1 MGMHRPPK
9 PKRRSDSGSQ
19 WSGTGKGKPAG
30 GKFQGRSDSRGTGRV
45 IRDDYRSDRPERED
59 WTPPE
64 RPDRSERPDRG
75 DRPERFGRG
84 DRPEHFGR
92 GDRPERFGRGDR
104 PEHFDR
110 GDRPERFDRGDR
122 SERFDRGDRPERFGR
137 GDRPERFDRG
147 DRPERF
153 DRGDRGDRPERSDR
167 RAYGQS
173 AYGQS
178 GNSRLRSSVSLP
190 KLVRNVRSESH
201 NALPENTDIDPSFP
215 ENPREQGRPEGEE
228 GRESDLIYGR
238 QAVLAALQSK
248 HALNRI
254 WITPRLRYND
264 RFHTLLVEAK
274 ARGTVIDEVDIQRI
288 HHITDGALHQGVA
301 AQVAPYEY
309 ADFHELIQQAKQTT
323 ASPLLIVADGITD
336 PHNLGAMIRSAE
348 ALGAQGLII
357 PQRRAVSI
365 TSTVVKVA
373 TGALEHFPVSR
384 VVNLNR
390 ALEDLK
396 EAGFWIYGTD
406 GEAPQPLH
414 KVDLTGAIVLVM
426 GSEGEGLSLL
436 TKQRCD
442 GLVSIPLKGHT
453 PSLNASVATGIA
465 LYEVQRQRL
474 HRIVQMDR

>member
-9 PKRRSDSGSQ
+9 PKRRLDSGSQ
-19 WSGTGKGKPAG
+19 WSGTGKGKPTG

-45 IRDDYRSDRPERED
+45 IRDDYRSDRPERPERVDRDRPERDD

-64 RPDRSERPDRG
+64 RPHPKEREPGERGERSDRFERS
-75 DRPERFGRG
+75 
-84 DRPEHFGR
+84 
-92 GDRPERFGRGDR
+92 
-104 PEHFDR
+104 
-110 GDRPERFDRGDR
+110 DRPERFDRADR
-122 SERFDRGDRPERFGR
+122 PERDDRGERFEKGERSDRFDRGERG
-137 GDRPERFDRG
+137 
-147 DRPERF
+147 
-153 DRGDRGDRPERSDR
+153 ERSDRFERSDRKEYVRKDRDRKEAPPRGDR

-178 GNSRLRSSVSLP
+178 GNTRLRSSVSLP
-190 KLVRNVRSESH
+190 KLVRNPRSESEIS
-201 NALPENTDIDPSFP
+201 PSENSDLDPSL
-215 ENPREQGRPEGEE
+215 REDTREPGRPEREEE

-309 ADFHELIQQAKQTT
+309 ADFYELIQQAKQTT

-336 PHNLGAMIRSAE
+336 PHNLGAIIRSAE

-414 KVDLTGAIVLVM
+414 KVDLTGAIVLVI